1 MKITTRYLKKV
12 FDKGAYGLR
21 DVSLNIESGEFAVIV
36 GESGSGK
43 STLLRLI
50 SGLEKPTAGE
60 VYLDGLL
67 ADNIAAKNRRISMV
81 FQEYVLYP
89 RFTVWENLSVALERY
104 KLSREEEDK
113 RIKEVLKVFELT
125 DVAGQLPKYLSGGQ
139 QQRVALARAVVAFP
153 KAILFDEPLSNIA
166 EKQRIDYLEY
176 LKELKRKLPDVTFV
190 YVTHNLNEA
199 FHLADKLI
207 VMKDGVVLQQGKRD
221 FLMKNPYSAEVLRVL
236 SPEADE
242 RNGEIYNIFADKW
255 QRFDENGAAFEQPRY
270 LKCFGDYDGKNLSF
284 LDVNENVDDQF
295 DYRFIGDCGRVIVG
309 IPTDSIHG
317 VGVFGDVAIS
327 ADRISD
333 NEFFLSDGTSICLKN
348 ISDFH
353 GKLYFPLK
361 EIELFDTEGNR
372 CLAHY
377 KVYVTSTRGKAVGKR
392 ILLSCGSMYSETP
405 KFGSVRVVFGKNT
418 KGEVGKK
425 GLKIKRC
432 LDEEILGEEKLCY
445 CYLKGFDQY
454 VAIRVPWNSPF
465 LQKNKIRLD
474 LSSVIIYN

>member
-43 STLLRLI
+43 STLLRII
-50 SGLEKPTAGE
+50 SGLEKPTCGE

-113 RIKEVLKVFELT
+113 RIKEVLKTFGLT

-166 EKQRIDYLEY
+166 EKQRVEYLEY
-176 LKELKRKLPDVTFV
+176 IKELKRKLPDVTFV

-221 FLMKNPYSAEVLRVL
+221 FVMKNPYSEDVLRAL

-242 RNGEIYNIFADKW
+242 LNGALYNIFADKW
-255 QRFDENGAAFEQPRY
+255 QRFDENGAISEQPRY
-270 LKCFGDYDGKNLSF
+270 LKLLGEFDGKTLSF
-284 LDVNENVDDQF
+284 SGVEKKVDDEF
-295 DYRFIGDCGRVIVG
+295 DYRFIGDYGKVTVG
-309 IPTDSIHG
+309 IPSDSVHA
-317 VGVFGDVAIS
+317 VGVFGDIGIT
-327 ADRISD
+327 ADRLSD
-333 NEFFLSDGTSICLKN
+333 NEFALADGTVVCLKN
-348 ISDFH
+348 IDNFN
-353 GKLYFPLK
+353 GMLYFPIK
-361 EIELFDTEGNR
+361 EIELFDKEGNR

-377 KVYVTSTRGKAVGKR
+377 KVYVTSTNGRAIGKR
-392 ILLSCGSMYSETP
+392 IFLPSGSISSTP
-405 KFGSVRVVFGKNT
+405 SRFGSVRVVFGKNT
-418 KGEVGKK
+418 KGDVGKK
-425 GLKIKRC
+425 GLKVKRC
-432 LDEEILGEEKLCY
+432 LDEEVLGDEKLCY

-454 VAIRVPWNSPF
+454 VAIRVPWSAPF
-465 LQKNKIRLD
+465 LQKNKIGLD